1 MPRKFSHHSQ
11 RELMLIKQMKSRSA
25 RRDLAANGPGST
37 TISPRAMLAW
47 SRIPS
52 HNKAEIIEALE
63 ASPATD
69 DHSKIVKVGT
79 KMLTVR
85 NIPSGFR
92 VIYEQG
98 DDRNT
103 IISILTPRE
112 ARLAKG

>member
-1 MPRKFSHHSQ
+1 
-11 RELMLIKQMKSRSA
+11 
-25 RRDLAANGPGST
+25 
-37 TISPRAMLAW
+37 MLAW

-52 HNKAEIIEALE
+52 RNKAEIIEALE
-63 ASPATD
+63 QASTATD
-69 DHSKIVKVGT
+69 DRSKIVKVGT
-79 KMLTVR
+79 KVLTVR

-103 IISILTPRE
+103 IISVLTPRE